1 MSYSYIPN
9 EMKTNKLCILFLF
22 TTILFSTMA
31 KEPTTSKSDLEK
43 LIQNIENKYAPDKR
57 VEIFS
62 IEAIESGEESILKG
76 ETTSRLAHQELVTEA
91 REIYPAIKDSIRLL
105 PDEVIGEKNWGVIYN
120 SVADLRSKPAYSSE
134 MVSQVLMGMPVR
146 ILDKSGSWR
155 RIQTPEGYIGWM
167 SGSVHKLK
175 HAELQAYLAKP
186 KIVIIAQYA
195 KSYSTADTQSQS
207 ISDIVI
213 GNILTVDGEEKDF
226 YKVTYPDGREAFV
239 EKQNAQE
246 VDSWLSKI
254 DLSGESIVQ
263 TAKQLMGVPYVW
275 GGTSSKGLD
284 CSGFTKTV
292 YWLHGIV
299 TARDASQQIK
309 YGVEIDRV
317 GNFDDAQKGD
327 LVFFG
332 VKATDENPK
341 ERVVHVGI
349 YIGNQ
354 QFIHASDYIHINSF
368 DPESELYDEYNTN
381 RYLRTMRYIGSED
394 TPGITSTRLHPYYTT
409 P

>member
-1 MSYSYIPN
+1 
-9 EMKTNKLCILFLF
+9 
-22 TTILFSTMA
+22 MA
-31 KEPTTSKSDLEK
+31 QEPTTSKSDLEQ
-43 LIQNIENKYAPDKR
+43 LIQTIENKYAPDKR
-57 VEIFS
+57 VEVFV
-62 IEAIESGEESILKG
+62 IEAMESDNDVLLKG
-76 ETTSRLAHQELVTEA
+76 ETTNELAYKELLVKA
-91 REIYPAIKDSIRLL
+91 REIYPLIKDNIRLL

-146 ILDKSGSWR
+146 ILDKSGSWL
-155 RIQTPEGYIGWM
+155 RIQTPEGYIGWI
-167 SGSVHKLK
+167 SGSVHRLK
-175 HAELQAYLAKP
+175 HAELKEYLTKQ
-186 KIVIIAQYA
+186 KIIVNTQYA
-195 KSYSTADTQSQS
+195 KSYSQPDTYSQS
-207 ISDIVI
+207 VSDIVV
-213 GNILTVDGEEKDF
+213 GNMLTVEGEEKDF

-239 EKQNAQE
+239 EKQKAQE
-246 VDSWLSKI
+246 VESWLSEI
-254 DLSGESIVQ
+254 ELTGESIVQ

-292 YWLHGIV
+292 YWLHGIII
-299 TARDASQQIK
+299 ARDASQQIK
-309 YGVEIDRV
+309 YGVEIDRA

-332 VKATDENPK
+332 VKATDQNPK

-349 YIGNQ
+349 YIGDQ

-381 RYLRTMRYIGSED
+381 RYMRTMRYIGSEG
-394 TPGITSTRLHPYYTT
+394 TPGIISTILHPYYTT

>member
-1 MSYSYIPN
+1 
-9 EMKTNKLCILFLF
+9 
-22 TTILFSTMA
+22 MA
-31 KEPTTSKSDLEK
+31 QEPTTSKNHLEQ
-43 LIQNIENKYAPDKR
+43 LIQTIENKYAPDKR
-57 VEIFS
+57 VEVFA
-62 IEAIESGEESILKG
+62 IEAMESDNDMLLKG
-76 ETTSRLAHQELVTEA
+76 ETTNEFAYKELFTKA
-91 REIYPAIKDSIRLL
+91 REISPLIKDNIRLL

-120 SVADLRSKPAYSSE
+120 SVADLRGKPAYSSE

-146 ILDKSGSWR
+146 VLDKSGSWL
-155 RIQTPEGYIGWM
+155 RIQTLEGYIGWM
-167 SGSVHKLK
+167 SGSVHRLK
-175 HAELQAYLAKP
+175 HEQLIDHLSKP
-186 KIVIIAQYA
+186 KIVVISQYG
-195 KSYSTADTQSQS
+195 KSYSQADAQSQS
-207 ISDIVI
+207 VTDIVI
-213 GNILTVDGEEKDF
+213 GNILNVEGDEKEF

-239 EKQNAQE
+239 RKQDAQE
-246 VDSWLSKI
+246 VESWLSEIK
-254 DLSGESIVQ
+254 LSGESIVE

-292 YWLHGIV
+292 YWLHGIII
-299 TARDASQQIK
+299 ARDASQQIK
-309 YGVEIDRV
+309 YGVEIDRL
-317 GNFDDAQKGD
+317 GSFDDAQKGD

-368 DPESELYDEYNTN
+368 DPKSELYDEYNTN
-381 RYLRTMRYIGSED
+381 RYLRTMRYIGSEG
-394 TPGITSTRLHPYYTT
+394 TPGITPIKLHPYLTK

>member
-1 MSYSYIPN
+1 
-9 EMKTNKLCILFLF
+9 
-22 TTILFSTMA
+22 MA
-31 KEPTTSKSDLEK
+31 QEPTTSKSDLK
-43 LIQNIENKYAPDKR
+43 QLILTIENKYAPDKR

-62 IEAIESGEESILKG
+62 IEVEESTEVPILKG
-76 ETTSRLAHQELVTEA
+76 ETSSESAYKELLVKA
-91 REIYPAIKDSIRLL
+91 QKIYPNIKDSIRLL
-105 PDEVIGEKNWGVIYN
+105 PDEVIGEKSWGVIYN

-134 MVSQVLMGMPVR
+134 MVSQALMGMPVR
-146 ILDKSGSWR
+146 ILDKSGNWL

-167 SGSVHKLK
+167 SGSVHRLK
-175 HAELQAYLAKP
+175 HAELKEYLAKP
-186 KIVIIAQYA
+186 KIIITAQYA
-195 KSYSTADTQSQS
+195 KSYAQPDTQSQS
-207 ISDIVI
+207 VSDIVI
-213 GNILTVDGEEKDF
+213 GNILSVTGEEKDF

-239 EKQNAQE
+239 EKQNAQK
-246 VDSWLSKI
+246 VDNWLNNI
-254 DLSGESIVQ
+254 ELSGESMVQ
-263 TAKQLMGVPYVW
+263 SAKKLMGVPYVW

-292 YWLHGIV
+292 FWLHGMII
-299 TARDASQQIK
+299 ARDASQQIK

-317 GNFDDAQKGD
+317 GIFDQAQKGD

-332 VKATDENPK
+332 VKATDESPK

-368 DPESELYDEYNTN
+368 DPESELYDEYNAN
-381 RYLRTMRYIGSED
+381 RYLRTMRYIGSEE
-394 TPGITSTRLHPYYTT
+394 TQGITSTRLHPFYTQ